1 MSGKSEPMLGV
12 TSPARPAAASKNP
25 PSLAARRFLDRA
37 GLASKSVYVF
47 YAGRSVGTLAATR
60 DGVLAFEYEDEWLR
74 DGFSISPLSLPLEK
88 RVFVADRHPLDG
100 VFGVFDDSLPDGW
113 GRLLVDRLL
122 RSQGIDPYEVGPI
135 ARLSL
140 VGSSGMGA
148 LEYEPAT
155 DVPLAGSAL
164 DLDELAEECARLL
177 RTDFSEDLDAL
188 FALGGSSGG
197 ARPKILTR
205 IDGEEWIVKFPA
217 SVDGPAIG
225 LEEYR
230 IALAAQACGIA
241 MPEVR
246 LFPSKR
252 CEGYF
257 GVRRF
262 DRVRDAHGRTTK
274 VHMASAGALLE
285 TSHRIPNLDYDML
298 MKLTLKLTDDF
309 SEVERLYRLMC
320 FNVFVGN
327 RDDHAKNF
335 SYLYDEPRGAW
346 TLSPAYD
353 LTRNDGM
360 NGEHATT
367 VNGKGRNIELEDLL
381 AVGARA
387 GLTPSCARVIADEAR
402 DAVVDM
408 EAERGLS

>member
-12 TSPARPAAASKNP
+12 TSPAKPAAASKNP

-164 DLDELAEECARLL
+164 DL
-177 RTDFSEDLDAL
+177 ED
-188 FALGGSSGG
+188 
-197 ARPKILTR
+197 RK
-205 IDGEEWIVKFPA
+205 
-217 SVDGPAIG
+217 SV
-225 LEEYR
+225 
-230 IALAAQACGIA
+230 
-241 MPEVR
+241 V
-246 LFPSKR
+246 
-252 CEGYF
+252 
-257 GVRRF
+257 
-262 DRVRDAHGRTTK
+262 
-274 VHMASAGALLE
+274 
-285 TSHRIPNLDYDML
+285 
-298 MKLTLKLTDDF
+298 
-309 SEVERLYRLMC
+309 
-320 FNVFVGN
+320 
-327 RDDHAKNF
+327 
-335 SYLYDEPRGAW
+335 
-346 TLSPAYD
+346 
-353 LTRNDGM
+353 
-360 NGEHATT
+360 
-367 VNGKGRNIELEDLL
+367 
-381 AVGARA
+381 
-387 GLTPSCARVIADEAR
+387 
-402 DAVVDM
+402 
-408 EAERGLS
+408 